1 MRICRGRGDAG
12 HDPALLVVDEKRGVA
27 NLSAVWSRGARD
39 DLFNE
44 RLVALLEMKT
54 FTLKNK
60 LGMHARAAALF
71 VRIAQ
76 KYRAEIVIERN
87 GQTVNGKSILGIL
100 TLACPMGGQ
109 ITVSARGN
117 DAEQALAELE
127 TLIENK
133 FGEE

>member
-1 MRICRGRGDAG
+1 
-12 HDPALLVVDEKRGVA
+12 
-27 NLSAVWSRGARD
+27 
-39 DLFNE
+39 
-44 RLVALLEMKT
+44 MKT
-54 FTLKNK
+54 FTLMNK

-76 KYRAEIVIERN
+76 KYRSEIVIERN

-109 ITVSARGN
+109 ITVSARGS
-117 DAEQALAELE
+117 DADQALAELE